1 MIRADVNLEIPFHDV
16 DMMNVA
22 WHGHYLKYF
31 EIARCRLLDQLD
43 YNYLQMQASGFA
55 WPVIES
61 FCRYARPLRFG
72 QQVRVIAE
80 LKEFEQRLKIS
91 YTIVDAASGQRL
103 TRGHTVQVAVDI
115 QTQEM
120 CFQSPAILLEKIHTF
135 TAHQSS
141 V

>member
-1 MIRADVNLEIPFHDV
+1 MIRAEVTIEIPFHDV

-31 EIARCRLLDQLD
+31 EIARCRLLDQID

-61 FCRYARPLRFG
+61 FCRYAQPLRFG
-72 QQVRVIAE
+72 QQVRVTAQ
-80 LKEFEQRLKIS
+80 LKEHEQRLKIA

-103 TRGHTVQVAVDI
+103 TRGHTVQVAVDM
-115 QTQEM
+115 QTQEL
-120 CFQSPAILLEKIHTF
+120 CFQSPAVLFEKLSAYCAPIE
-135 TAHQSS
+135 
-141 V
+141 